1 MTVRQSIVQARTF
14 SKVCDSASKQKAFN
28 EYAREAKKL
37 VKNAAIP
44 RHLIWCPCKAPAYFK
59 ALEKTLPA
67 GSPARALV
75 KKLLAKL

>member
-14 SKVCDSASKQKAFN
+14 SKVCDSASKQKALN

-37 VKNAAIP
+37 VKNVAIP
-44 RHLIWCPCKAPAYFK
+44 RHLIWCPSTAPANFK
-59 ALEKTLPA
+59 TLEKTHPA

-75 KKLLAKL
+75 KKLLVKL

>member
-14 SKVCDSASKQKAFN
+14 AKVSDSIVKQRAFI

-37 VKNAAIP
+37 VKNVAIP
-44 RHLIWCPCKAPAYFK
+44 RTLIWCPCKAPAYFRN
-59 ALEKTLPA
+59 LEKTLPS
-67 GSPARALV
+67 GTPARALV